1 MAFGSTTISDFGSA
15 AGDLLQGQATQ
26 ESDQLKAQGDIVEGQ
41 NYTLAAALAGQNEE
55 FAVQSTAVQEAQTQ
69 RKIYQAE
76 GATAAEVGGAG
87 FANSG
92 SALDIMRSNVQQGSL
107 NKQIVGQ
114 QGLIN
119 EAGYAEQQT
128 AYTNLAGYANYAAGV
143 ENNMASNAVT
153 DSFITG
159 GFKAAAGLATLF

>member
-1 MAFGSTTISDFGSA
+1 MAFGSLTVSDFGSA
-15 AGDLLQGQATQ
+15 ASDLLQGQATK
-26 ESDQLKAQGDIVEGQ
+26 EADQLKAQGDIVEGQ

-55 FAVQSTAVQEAQTQ
+55 FTVQSTAVQEAQTA
-69 RKIYQAE
+69 RRMYQAE

-87 FANSG
+87 FQNSG

-114 QGLIN
+114 QGLIT

-143 ENNMASNAVT
+143 EQDMGNKAVT
-153 DSFITG
+153 DSYITA
-159 GFKAAAGLATLF
+159 GFSAAAGIASLF